1 MLQSIAELK
10 EQLSEKSFELEV
22 IYCTHVN
29 LKTLICMQ
37 IHVLCLIHTS
47 QMDISEYL
55 KITFHPFKSLRN
67 LVNEVGN
74 KTFRLTLDK
83 LVHRQKIMVNV
94 FNVIS

>member
-10 EQLSEKSFELEV
+10 EQLTEKSFELEV

-94 FNVIS
+94 F